1 MTVWV
6 APGTGVILND
16 EMDDFALKPGTPNA
30 FGVMGFD
37 ANAVAAG
44 KRMLSSMTPSFIENE
59 QKVAVIGSPGGS
71 RIITQVLLAILGYE
85 RGLDPQAV
93 AALPRFHHQWM
104 PDAISAEPGAI
115 DAQTVAA
122 LQAMGHTVNA
132 GESTWGNLQT
142 VQWDKRANTLA
153 GGTDPRN
160 PVGKAAV
167 VADAPR

>member
-1 MTVWV
+1 M
-6 APGTGVILND
+6 
-16 EMDDFALKPGTPNA
+16 
-30 FGVMGFD
+30 
-37 ANAVAAG
+37 
-44 KRMLSSMTPSFIENE
+44 
-59 QKVAVIGSPGGS
+59 
-71 RIITQVLLAILGYE
+71 
-85 RGLDPQAV
+85 
-93 AALPRFHHQWM
+93 PRFHHQWM
-104 PDAISAEPGAI
+104 PDAISTEPGAI

-167 VADAPR
+167 VDDASR